1 MIQFQARPFDC
12 FSSFFPI
19 EQKKKKR
26 RRSKTTVTKEDP
38 INIAEII
45 ETTTTGELSRAP
57 FRSMWEL
64 PPFTRQ
70 MRIEDALATILLRN
84 PFRLKKNQDYIVV
97 SVRFI
102 HLSVPFF
109 IISVPILCNARR
121 GSYHYRGDGTLK

>member
-19 EQKKKKR
+19 EQKKRKR
-26 RRSKTTVTKEDP
+26 KRSKTTVTKEDP

-84 PFRLKKNQDYIVV
+84 PFRLKKNQDYMVV

-102 HLSVPFF
+102 HLSVSFF
-109 IISVPILCNARR
+109 IISVPILYNARR